1 MRTRH
6 KDPDRPGPIA
16 PWHQIRPFLWM
27 GGHGWT
33 DSAGEARA
41 AVVTNEFDLV
51 ISLFTRDGHG
61 PDRGVEHVILEIPDA
76 PLVAEQIDGAR
87 RLGAIAADAVRQR
100 RNTLVRCRS
109 GMNRSGLVVGQ
120 ALIDLGLTAPKA
132 ITLIRRRRSRG
143 ALNNEVFVAYL
154 NRGLDT

>member
-1 MRTRH
+1 
-6 KDPDRPGPIA
+6 
-16 PWHQIRPFLWM
+16 M

-33 DSAGEARA
+33 DSAGQDRA
-41 AVVTNEFDLV
+41 AVVTNQFDLV

-61 PDRGVEHVILEIPDA
+61 PDPGVEHVVLELPDA
-76 PLVAEQIDGAR
+76 PLASDQIDGAR
-87 RLGAIAADAVRQR
+87 RLGALAADAVRQR

-120 ALIDLGLTAPKA
+120 ALIELGLTAPRA

-154 NRGLDT
+154 NSGLDIASMLTSLES